1 MPESND
7 AKLIEQ
13 YLKGD
18 EKALELLIKKYL
30 KPVYGFAFRY
40 AGDPADADDI
50 AQEVFVKVWRNIK
63 KFDQQKNFKTW
74 IFTITKN
81 TAIDLLKKRRT
92 IPFSNFEDEK
102 GYNFIADN
110 IPSQSLSPDQAAEKK
125 EAAGLVSSVVRQLS
139 SSYQKIISLRHDK
152 DLSFQEIADF
162 LGEPINTVKSRYRR
176 AILAAK
182 KIAATS

>member
-1 MPESND
+1 MAEIND
-7 AKLIEQ
+7 TNLVEQ

-40 AGDPADADDI
+40 AGNAADADDI

-63 KFDQQKNFKTW
+63 KFDQQKSFKTW
-74 IFTITKN
+74 IFTIAKN
-81 TAIDLLKKRRT
+81 TAIDLLKKKKV
-92 IPFSNFEDEK
+92 IPFSTFEDEN

-110 IPSQSLSPDQAAEKK
+110 LASQSLSPAQEAEKK
-125 EAAGLVSSVVRQLS
+125 ETAGFVSSVIQQLS
-139 SSYQKIISLRHDK
+139 LSYQKIISLRHDK

-176 AILAAK
+176 AIIAAK
-182 KIAATS
+182 KIIAAN